1 MAKLILGNRQMSIII
16 IIHAALMSAEKL
28 SFLQWRMMAEAQR
41 IAFITTQSSGC
52 PLKILFFADHGPP
65 EQLNDVLWTPEHP
78 ARARMRVLGLTP
90 VERVFRSDLRHRQGT
105 ADG

>member
-1 MAKLILGNRQMSIII
+1 MAKLILGNRQVSIII

-52 PLKILFFADHGPP
+52 PLKILFFLTIMVRLSNSTRSRGRPNTL
-65 EQLNDVLWTPEHP
+65 QK
-78 ARARMRVLGLTP
+78 RACACSV
-90 VERVFRSDLRHRQGT
+90 
-105 ADG
+105 